1 MKPGDSKRTPV
12 ILLETA
18 RDPREAATVFGA
30 SAVLHA
36 IVIAALVF
44 TSSKVLQPDIKTE
57 VFQLPFVVEDKLPE
71 VHYRTGNPKPAAARP
86 APAHKAAPAR
96 PTTAPLAP
104 PKPPPMLLG
113 NLVPPVAP
121 PKPSTIA
128 PDWNRV
134 TPAPPPV
141 EPAKPAAPPIAAAPP
156 TTNTTGGSDAN
167 VSGSGS
173 DAVAGSGGRRTI
185 EELEAG
191 DPVFTP
197 FDLAP
202 ELINRGE
209 IRELLWQR
217 AGRWQRRG
225 MEGLV
230 ILWILI
236 DTKGKAHK
244 AVIHT
249 SSGRNEFDEAAI
261 GSVRYMR
268 FQSARSKGEKVP
280 VWVQLPVRFVAE

>member
-1 MKPGDSKRTPV
+1 MKPGDSKRAPV

-30 SAVLHA
+30 SALVH
-36 IVIAALVF
+36 ALVIGALIF
-44 TSSKVLQPDIKTE
+44 TSTKVFQPDIKTE
-57 VFQLPFVVEDKLPE
+57 VFQLPFVIEDKLPE
-71 VHYRTGNPKPAAARP
+71 VHYSAGNPKPAAARSSS
-86 APAHKAAPAR
+86 AHKAAPAR
-96 PTTAPLAP
+96 RTAAPLAP
-104 PKPPPMLLG
+104 PAPPPMLLG

-121 PKPSTIA
+121 PKPSSVT
-128 PDWNRV
+128 PDFSRV
-134 TPAPPPV
+134 APAPPPV
-141 EPAKPAAPPIAAAPP
+141 EPARPAAPPIPAAPP
-156 TTNTTGGSDAN
+156 TANAAGSADAN
-167 VSGSGS
+167 VSGSGTG
-173 DAVAGSGGRRTI
+173 AAAGSGASRSI
-185 EELEAG
+185 EDLEAG

-197 FDLAP
+197 FDIAP

-249 SSGRNEFDEAAI
+249 SSGRGEFDEAAM
-261 GSVRYMR
+261 GSVRFMR
-268 FQSARSKGEKVP
+268 FQAARSKGEKVP